1 MFTRVGQ
8 WIYAGAVSGDIRLRQ
23 LEYVIALAREQHFG
37 RAAAACHV
45 TQSALSD
52 AVRKL
57 EAELGVVIVERGWRF
72 TGFTAQGGRVI
83 EWAQRILA
91 KRDALRADLTR
102 MHEGITATLRIGVIP
117 TAVAVTALL
126 TEAFQT
132 RNPQA
137 RVQVEMASSQQI
149 ARRLADFDLDA
160 GISYLDSAFLDGDGL
175 DGGFGAVRLHELY
188 HERYVLL
195 TPVDGPCGRHP
206 EVGWAAV
213 AGLRL
218 CALTPAM
225 QNRRILDRVLAGV
238 GTRLEPVLE
247 ADTVDALYVH
257 LRTARWSSVLPHSW
271 LYTFPV
277 PPGMTAVALPDFDRP
292 AVVGVITGA
301 REPASLVAAALLE
314 AVGEVDVRAELDHA
328 RHVALTAAGRSAVEP
343 AVIPAV
349 D

>member
-1 MFTRVGQ
+1 VFRLSAGAGQ
-8 WIYAGAVSGDIRLRQ
+8 RTYAGAVSGDIRIRQ
-23 LEYVIALAREQHFG
+23 LEYVIALARERHFG

-45 TQSALSD
+45 SQSALSD

-57 EAELGVVIVERGWRF
+57 EVELGIVIVERGWRF
-72 TGFTAQGGRVI
+72 TGFTAEGGRVI

-91 KRDALRADLTR
+91 KRDALRVELTR
-102 MHEGITATLRIGVIP
+102 MHEGLTATLRIGVIP
-117 TAVAVTALL
+117 TAVAVTPLL
-126 TEAFQT
+126 VEAFHA
-132 RNPQA
+132 RYPQA
-137 RVQVEMASSQQI
+137 RVQVATASAQQI
-149 ARRLADFDLDA
+149 VRGLADFDLDA
-160 GISYLDSAFLDGDGL
+160 GISYLDGDGL

-195 TPVDGPCGRHP
+195 TPVDGPFGRHTAA
-206 EVGWAAV
+206 GWADV

-218 CALTPAM
+218 CALTPGM

-238 GTRLEPVLE
+238 GARLEPVLE

-271 LYTFPV
+271 LSTFPV

-292 AVVGVITGA
+292 AVIGVITGA

-328 RHVALTAAGRSAVEP
+328 RHVALTAARRSAVEP
-343 AVIPAV
+343 AVIPAA